1 MAAES
6 FGELGTV
13 KIGLLIFVSLVL
25 CSGFVDARTQPTA
38 DGNRTSIF
46 ETYPNLKT
54 QVTDYCEAF
63 VRKEFERH
71 VELTWPKYG
80 AGRGKEWLLTEIAK
94 SAREIEG
101 YGAAYVSWTPQE
113 ATQVIDE
120 SGVLY
125 AVVPTVLKMKGT
137 DPADT
142 TVCLIAI
149 SADRGE
155 NWTFISSNCVCPT
168 REFPQVADR
177 LILCEAKEA
186 VGLLHAPGRPGH

>member
-1 MAAES
+1 M
-6 FGELGTV
+6 
-13 KIGLLIFVSLVL
+13 KIGLFIFVSLVL
-25 CSGFVDARTQPTA
+25 CRGLVVAQTQLAATDKRTP
-38 DGNRTSIF
+38 IF

-63 VRKEFERH
+63 VRKDFERH

-80 AGRGKEWLLTEIAK
+80 AGRGEEWLLTELAK
-94 SAREIEG
+94 TTRELKG
-101 YGAAYVSWTPQE
+101 YGATMVSWTPKE
-113 ATQVIDE
+113 ATQVIEE

-125 AVVPTVLKMKGT
+125 AMVPTMWKMKGT

-155 NWTFISSNCVCPT
+155 NWTFISSTCIRPK
-168 REFPQVADR
+168 REFPQVADK
-177 LILCEAKEA
+177 LILCDAKEPA
-186 VGLLHAPGRPGH
+186 GLVRAPGKPGH

>member
-1 MAAES
+1 M
-6 FGELGTV
+6 
-13 KIGLLIFVSLVL
+13 KIGLLIFGSLVL
-25 CSGFVDARTQPTA
+25 CSGLVDAQTQLTA
-38 DGNRTSIF
+38 PGNRNSIF
-46 ETYPNLKT
+46 ETYPKLKT

-63 VRKEFERH
+63 VRKDYERH

-80 AGRGKEWLLTEIAK
+80 AGHGKEWLLTEIAK
-94 SAREIEG
+94 SWRELEG
-101 YGAAYVSWTPQE
+101 YGVAVVSWTPKE

-125 AVVPTVLKMKGT
+125 AVVPTAWKEKGAE
-137 DPADT
+137 PADT

-155 NWTFISSNCVCPT
+155 NWTFISSTCIRPK

-177 LILCEAKEA
+177 LNLCEEKES
-186 VGLLHAPGRPGH
+186 VGLLQAPGKPGH